1 MAGKENIWTCLFF
14 VGVVVGLPSYMTEP
28 FRKLGLRF
36 WILPFAYGLLLMQNS
51 HLSVLRQ
58 ATPQSLERVASW
70 KPRHIFVTCSV
81 YNSAAMYSL
90 KKGRLR
96 IFSDFLTFESYRKV
110 AWRAREDGWPCE
122 ALRCSTAPAVCCG
135 TGECTGRSILLPEV
149 NTSLN
154 FRRSVEHSFGFRSM
168 SEHRQVRV
176 CGESR

>member
-1 MAGKENIWTCLFF
+1 MRNGRKGEYLDLPFF

-70 KPRHIFVTCSV
+70 KPRHIFVTGSV

-96 IFSDFLTFESYRKV
+96 IFSYSLSFESYRRRHC
-110 AWRAREDGWPCE
+110 RAPESGWVERSANVDC
-122 ALRCSTAPAVCCG
+122 AAPAICCG
-135 TGECTGRSILLPEV
+135 TGEYTGRSYP
-149 NTSLN
+149 S
-154 FRRSVEHSFGFRSM
+154 SG
-168 SEHRQVRV
+168 SEY
-176 CGESR
+176 